1 MVGVEGEYPGETV
14 KAYVARKSGAKV
26 TKGGLIEVRRP
37 YRYSRLIE
45 FLDDLSKSTLGTM
58 GHELR
63 TVNL

>member
-1 MVGVEGEYPGETV
+1 MVGVEDEYPGATV

-26 TKGGLIEVRRP
+26 TEEGLIEVRKP

-45 FLDDLSKSTLGTM
+45 FLDDQSETTIGTL

-63 TVNL
+63 AVNL